1 MRPRREHFVED
12 NAEGYKSRR
21 RSLKLWFSPMGKGDA
36 KAGGFLAPKV
46 SACGGRACRL
56 IGRQPEGVLRASG
69 AAAAAAAAR
78 GHPLLRCAY
87 RLRCRRRQRA
97 AGCPDARRCAGAVQ
111 AIANRIKSKGLTKL
125 RWYCQLCE
133 KACRYCQPTAPA
145 RAQGSELG
153 AAGPPRAAGTPRPV
167 AWGAARARRV
177 LC

>member
-1 MRPRREHFVED
+1 MRPCSEHFVED

-78 GHPLLRCAY
+78 APHCCTRVSPAVPAATAGG
-87 RLRCRRRQRA
+87 RL
-97 AGCPDARRCAGAVQ
+97 P
-111 AIANRIKSKGLTKL
+111 
-125 RWYCQLCE
+125 
-133 KACRYCQPTAPA
+133 
-145 RAQGSELG
+145 
-153 AAGPPRAAGTPRPV
+153 
-167 AWGAARARRV
+167 
-177 LC
+177 